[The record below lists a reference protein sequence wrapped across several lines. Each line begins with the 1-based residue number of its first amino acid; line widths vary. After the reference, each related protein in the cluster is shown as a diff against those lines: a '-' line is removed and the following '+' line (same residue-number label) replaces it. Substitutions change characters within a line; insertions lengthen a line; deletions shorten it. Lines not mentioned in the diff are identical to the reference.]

1 MSFIE
6 NNLSYIS
13 TVHRFQQRRKR
24 MHILS
29 LPSSNENNKIMP
41 QNIIFILFIVTKSAP
56 IYIQMKDI
64 TIVLYAPGWNGAF
77 ACLISVILED
87 NSRNL
92 KDHNSLGRRGI
103 WGKEASC
110 ILEPSGFF
118 LCSFHGVQAI
128 FRIP

>member
-1 MSFIE
+1 
-6 NNLSYIS
+6 
-13 TVHRFQQRRKR
+13 
-24 MHILS
+24 MHILR

-56 IYIQMKDI
+56 IYIQMKDT

-77 ACLISVILED
+77 ACLNSVILED

-128 FRIP
+128 FWIP